1 MVLLVRL
8 SDYVDWCRRSGAEVG
23 WLQSRHEYMGY
34 LFDSGFGV
42 VDYSPELHAF
52 DLGVVSM
59 SVRSE
64 PLASHPNVVETT
76 SETVEEFLDNLRR
89 WGESERGVFR
99 MTAVAGR
106 FDDVGPETL
115 WKELDAMTTSNLDMT
130 YGTEHLALARLVP
143 GGDRPVTAPQHDMYD
158 AMRWVMRLA
167 FAGRG
172 LVSVAHRDPA
182 HTSRSGSGHS
192 ATMS

>member
-1 MVLLVRL
+1 
-8 SDYVDWCRRSGAEVG
+8 
-23 WLQSRHEYMGY
+23 MGY

-89 WGESERGVFR
+89 WGES
-99 MTAVAGR
+99 
-106 FDDVGPETL
+106 D
-115 WKELDAMTTSNLDMT
+115 
-130 YGTEHLALARLVP
+130 
-143 GGDRPVTAPQHDMYD
+143 Q
-158 AMRWVMRLA
+158 
-167 FAGRG
+167 
-172 LVSVAHRDPA
+172 SVA
-182 HTSRSGSGHS
+182 SSG
-192 ATMS
+192 